1 MAFRIVADSQNDLP
15 EGLRAAAKSDGGKF
29 IVESLPDGW
38 GLEDVTGMK
47 ATLSVERTQRK
58 AAEKSLAAFEG
69 IDDAAGA
76 REAYLQMRAGKLKT
90 SKEFEDF
97 RTQYESKSTSE
108 HAKKDQKYAVAME
121 QLRKVMVE
129 GAALQAIAEAGGNPR
144 LLMPI
149 LRSAIKAEPDEDGKF
164 SVTITD
170 EQGKELISSAE
181 GSTRPMTIPELV
193 QQLRTQPDM
202 KAAFAGSGTGG
213 SGSSHAAGGSGLGGQ
228 QKTNLSSMDLLQR
241 ANSRQ

>member
-38 GLEDVTGMK
+38 GLEDVAGMK
-47 ATLSVERTQRK
+47 ATLSAERTQRK
-58 AAEKSLAAFEG
+58 AAEKSLASYEG
-69 IDDAAGA
+69 IDDAAAA
-76 REAYLQMRAGKLKT
+76 REALTQMRAGTLKS
-90 SKEFEDF
+90 SKELEEF
-97 RTQYESKSTSE
+97 RKQLEAKVGADL
-108 HAKKDQKYAVAME
+108 AKKDQSVAALTK
-121 QLRKVMVE
+121 QLREKLVDGE
-129 GAALQAIAEAGGNPR
+129 ALKAIAEAGGNPK

-149 LRSAIKAEPDEDGKF
+149 VRSAVKAEQGADGTF
-164 SVTITD
+164 AVTLTD
-170 EQGKELISSAE
+170 EQGKELVSSAE
-181 GSTRPMTIPELV
+181 GSTRPMTLPEFV
-193 QQLRTQPDM
+193 QQLRTQADF

-228 QKTNLSSMDLLQR
+228 AKTNLSSMDFLQR